1 MLNHYGYRKESLSP
15 RRKEPA
21 VPRSTNQLQYISK
34 TLLPAVRKYEVAWPF
49 LQPVDPVAMGLT
61 DYLQVISQPM
71 DLSTIASRLKER
83 FYTDAQQCLLDF
95 ERMFAN
101 CYLYNRDEE
110 VRFAPMLLPLS
121 SSTASVYT

>member
-1 MLNHYGYRKESLSP
+1 MSSS
-15 RRKEPA
+15 RKEPA